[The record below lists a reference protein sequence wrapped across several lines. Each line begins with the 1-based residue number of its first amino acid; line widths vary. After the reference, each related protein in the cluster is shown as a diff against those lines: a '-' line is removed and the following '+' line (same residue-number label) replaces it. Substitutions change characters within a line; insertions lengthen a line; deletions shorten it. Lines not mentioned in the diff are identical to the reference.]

1 MIGVALPNL
10 KISQYPTA
18 VHAISKIKKTM
29 RLMAESLETF
39 MRYSVGLTNTA

>member
-18 VHAISKIKKTM
+18 VHAISRTKKTM
-29 RLMAESLETF
+29 RLMAESLGIF
-39 MRYSVGLTNTA
+39 NLNSYALS